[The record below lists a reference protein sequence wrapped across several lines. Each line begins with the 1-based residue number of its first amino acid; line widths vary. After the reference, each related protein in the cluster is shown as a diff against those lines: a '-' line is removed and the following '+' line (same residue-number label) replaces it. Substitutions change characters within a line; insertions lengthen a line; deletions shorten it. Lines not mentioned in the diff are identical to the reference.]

1 MSKGLEKLH
10 SHSGLERDLKFP
22 KHTVL
27 VDASF
32 ASVFHK
38 SGIETIPFRY
48 NGLEYVKVSVL
59 AFIHAGGQFK
69 NLNA

>member
-1 MSKGLEKLH
+1 MSHGLQQLH

-27 VDASF
+27 CDASF

-38 SGIETIPFRY
+38 DGIDTIPFKY
-48 NGLEYVKVSVL
+48 NGVEYIKVPIL
-59 AFIHAGGQFK
+59 AFVHAGGQFK
-69 NLNA
+69 NLSA